1 MDQQFYRMKCLGFV
15 AYCDA
20 FIGRR
25 QYDSGPDVYSAF
37 LISFIGTVSN
47 VKAISAN
54 LYSGEQVKLTE
65 FSDINEYSG
74 IGCRYYG
81 ETNSTNILTIRT
93 RKIGETVNKIV
104 VQRFVL
110 GTQEDKAAVVFGP
123 DLATVQERAFLRL
136 DAATTIPLKKQWIG
150 WLWDE
155 IMQPE
160 QLYSFGDPELQHA
173 YLVSLPTE
181 EELEVAVLQAV
192 RDQYLH

>member
-1 MDQQFYRMKCLGFV
+1 MEQQFYRMKCLGFV

-25 QYDSGPDVYSAF
+25 QYDSGLDVYSAF

-47 VKAISAN
+47 VKAISAS
-54 LYSGEQVKLTE
+54 LYSGEQVRLTE

-104 VQRFVL
+104 AQRFVP
-110 GTQEDKAAVVFGP
+110 GHRPRTSISSAGCGNDNPAKKAV
-123 DLATVQERAFLRL
+123 DWLAM
-136 DAATTIPLKKQWIG
+136 G
-150 WLWDE
+150 
-155 IMQPE
+155 
-160 QLYSFGDPELQHA
+160 
-173 YLVSLPTE
+173 
-181 EELEVAVLQAV
+181 
-192 RDQYLH
+192 